1 MSFLDRALRMGE
13 AKKFKSY
20 EQRVGRINLFEEELE
35 LESDQELRERADGL
49 RERARDGEPLDE
61 LLYECFAIVREAGKR
76 TMGMRHFDVQMI
88 GGMVLHDGAIAEM
101 KTGEGKTLTATLP
114 VVLNSLG
121 GRGVHVV
128 TVNDYLARRDAMWM
142 KPIYDLLGVS
152 VGVLQNMQ
160 PYEEKRDA
168 YACDVTYGT
177 NSEFGFDYLRDNMAT
192 TLDEK
197 VQHGGREKPEE
208 GKSPYHTFGIVDEV
222 DNILIDEARTPLIIS
237 GAPEQAADLYAKFA
251 VLARQMQPGKTPEGM
266 DPRTKKEFV
275 ADFDYEF
282 EEKHKTVSV
291 TEQGVAKAER
301 FLGVDHL
308 YRAENG
314 PLVNHLIQALKAE
327 SLFKRDDDYA
337 VIDGEVKIVDEFTG
351 RILEG
356 RRWSEGLHQAIEA
369 KEGVRVQEENQTL
382 ATITL
387 QNYFRMYDKLAG
399 MTGTAIT
406 EANEFM
412 KIYELAVVQIPTNK
426 PMVRSD
432 HNDQVYKT
440 KDGKWEAVVREI
452 KARNEIGQP
461 VLVGT
466 ISVEVSE
473 LLSSNLKREGIQ
485 HTVLN
490 AKPEYAEREG
500 ETIAEAGAPGAVTIA
515 TNMAGRGVDIKL
527 GGNEE
532 HLARLEVAKLGL
544 QPGDPDYEQH
554 YETVLPSI
562 QERIEGLRAQVL
574 EAGGLFIL
582 GTERHES
589 RRIDNQLR
597 GRSGRQGDAGESRF
611 FLSAQDDLVRL
622 FAGERIYK
630 ILDRL
635 GTTDDEGNEEPI
647 EAGMLSKQI
656 EKAQKKVEEQHF
668 LQRKHTLEYDDVL
681 NQQREVIYNYR
692 DEILEGRDMSDA
704 AREEVANLIE
714 RLVEEYTAG
723 DFVEDWDVEG
733 LVRRVQEILPES
745 PTLDEVDPET
755 ADREELIHLVQ
766 EEAATQ
772 YARREQELGDELM
785 RALERFLLLQIID
798 QRWKE
803 HLYDMDYLR
812 EGIHLRGFAQ
822 IEPLVAYKNEAFE
835 LFRDLMNSIWADYAQ
850 MVFHVQVTPMDE
862 NGQPIPAPGAVSSPS
877 TASSSAA
884 STRTSRSAATT
895 RAGAGAARSS
905 RSATGHRN
913 TRRLSGSAGAA
924 LDATCAGRQC
934 LEPQRLG
941 AARGNPNEGEIMLSR
956 TIKTRRVLALA
967 CVAVL
972 SLAAFTAV
980 AIAAHSHS
988 ARKSV
993 PLLQGQT
1000 KTVSVRYPFALKFA
1014 GARYRCTAVASG
1026 AARRR
1031 VRILSR
1037 GSALGGT
1044 VCRVK
1049 AKNTSAV
1056 QGLDGTAKL
1065 TVIATTIH

>member
-13 AKKFKSY
+13 AKKFKTY

-35 LESDQELRERADGL
+35 HYDDAELREAADALRERALGD
-49 RERARDGEPLDE
+49 ESLDD
-61 LLYECFAIVREAGKR
+61 LLYECFALVREASKR
-76 TMGMRHFDVQMI
+76 ALGMRHFDVQLI

-121 GRGVHVV
+121 GRGVHLV

-168 YACDVTYGT
+168 YAADVTYGT

-192 TLDEK
+192 TLEEK
-197 VQHGGREKPEE
+197 VQHGGRPKPEKGE
-208 GKSPYHTFGIVDEV
+208 SPYHTFAIVDEV

-237 GAPEQAADLYAKFA
+237 GAPEQAADLYVKFA
-251 VLARQMQPGKTPEGM
+251 QLARRLQPGKTPDGL
-266 DPRTKKEFV
+266 DPKSKKEFV

-282 EEKHKTVSV
+282 DEKHKTVSV
-291 TEQGVAKAER
+291 TEQGVSKAER
-301 FLGVDHL
+301 FLGIDHL

-314 PLVNHLIQALKAE
+314 PLVNHLIQSLKAE
-327 SLFKRDDDYA
+327 SLYKRDDDYA
-337 VIDGEVKIVDEFTG
+337 VIDDEVKIVDEFTG

-356 RRWSEGLHQAIEA
+356 RRWSEGLHQAVEA
-369 KEGVRVQEENQTL
+369 KEGVRIQEENQTL

-412 KIYELAVVQIPTNK
+412 KIYELPVVQIPTNR
-426 PMVRSD
+426 PMVRGD

-440 KDGKWEAVVREI
+440 KDGKWSAVVREI
-452 KARNEIGQP
+452 EARHQTGQP

-473 LLSSNLKREGIQ
+473 LLSDQLKRKGIK
-485 HTVLN
+485 HAVLN
-490 AKPEYAEREG
+490 AKPEYAEIEG

-532 HLARLEVAKLGL
+532 HLTRLEVAKKLGL
-544 QPGDPDYEQH
+544 QPEDPDYEQH
-554 YETVLPSI
+554 FETVLPEI
-562 QERIEGLRAQVL
+562 QSRVEQLREQVL

-597 GRSGRQGDAGESRF
+597 GRSGRQGDPGESRF

-668 LQRKHTLEYDDVL
+668 LMRKHTLEYDDVL

-692 DEILEGRDMSDA
+692 DEILEGRDMSEA
-704 AREEVANLIE
+704 SREEVTNLIE

-723 DFVEDWDVEG
+723 DYVEDWDVEG
-733 LVRRVQEILPES
+733 LLRRADEIFTGSAEI
-745 PTLDEVDPET
+745 EQIDPDT
-755 ADREELIHLVQ
+755 ADREGLLEVLQ
-766 EEAATQ
+766 AEASTQ
-772 YARREQELGDELM
+772 YDRREQELGDELM

-835 LFRDLMNSIWADYAQ
+835 LFRDLMNSIWADFAQ
-850 MVFHVQVTPMDE
+850 MIYHVEVTPMDE
-862 NGQPIPAPGAVSSPS
+862 NGQPIQAPGPGPRVPS
-877 TASSSAA
+877 AAASSSTGGGGRVTYSGGGAP
-884 STRTSRSAATT
+884 
-895 RAGAGAARSS
+895 AGALAMAAAAGGAGLAE
-905 RSATGHRN
+905 ANGMEE
-913 TRRLSGSAGAA
+913 
-924 LDATCAGRQC
+924 
-934 LEPQRLG
+934 LEPLPQI
-941 AARGNPNEGEIMLSR
+941 EQ
-956 TIKTRRVLALA
+956 RRVDESQQVGRNDP
-967 CVAVL
+967 CWCG
-972 SLAAFTAV
+972 SG
-980 AIAAHSHS
+980 
-988 ARKSV
+988 K
-993 PLLQGQT
+993 
-1000 KTVSVRYPFALKFA
+1000 KFKKCH
-1014 GARYRCTAVASG
+1014 GA
-1026 AARRR
+1026 
-1031 VRILSR
+1031 
-1037 GSALGGT
+1037 
-1044 VCRVK
+1044 
-1049 AKNTSAV
+1049 
-1056 QGLDGTAKL
+1056 
-1065 TVIATTIH
+1065 